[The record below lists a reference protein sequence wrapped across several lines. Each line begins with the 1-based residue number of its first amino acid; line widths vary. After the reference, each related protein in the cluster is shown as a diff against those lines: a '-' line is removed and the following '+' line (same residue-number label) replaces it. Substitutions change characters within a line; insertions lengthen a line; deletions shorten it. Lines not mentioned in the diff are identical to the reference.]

1 MGYPPNVNSYERS
14 PSDSSSTRPST
25 SGSASRPRSGSGGR
39 LSRCAS
45 GNGAS
50 AVAPLRACPADG
62 PNPEVPGK
70 REAAEAL
77 LAKLQAEY
85 REETLRAEERYQR
98 RCSDLRAELS
108 QRRSDSTLELSP
120 GVDSSQ

>member
-1 MGYPPNVNSYERS
+1 MGYPPT
-14 PSDSSSTRPST
+14 PPPHSDSSSTRPST
-25 SGSASRPRSGSGGR
+25 SGSARPRSSSGGR

-45 GNGAS
+45 GAGAT
-50 AVAPLRACPADG
+50 AVGPLRACPADG

-85 REETLRAEERYQR
+85 REQTTRAEERYQR
-98 RCSDLRAELS
+98 RCSEIRAELN
-108 QRRSDSTLELSP
+108 QRRTVAQSP
-120 GVDSSQ
+120 DIDSSQPSA